1 MNMAVPSRLD
11 EIQQFLQFAMAQW
24 PQLRG
29 QVAAQLARRCER
41 CIVSERYL
49 PIQDGLCT
57 ACRAA
62 GDASA
67 IPYGERR
74 ALARR
79 VDASGMEQQLG
90 QVLQQHAGR
99 GAGNFDALL
108 LFSGG
113 KDSAFLLHRL
123 RTEFPM
129 LRLLAV
135 TVDNGFFSQVALAN
149 CRRILER
156 VEGVDHMFFKPHRQL
171 YIKTFRHALTHLNEG
186 GCYTT
191 VDRMD
196 GDLTFDIARNL
207 AAGLEIPLM
216 IAGLSP
222 GQVERILGLQSF
234 ETRRQDE
241 QKKRTECAGFA
252 LEEIYDD
259 RERTTYWWDGT
270 AWDERRIP
278 RVLYPFY
285 AWGYDEDWIRAEV
298 VRLGLL
304 EAGQD
309 NPLATN
315 NDTIPVML
323 AVDSCR
329 LGYSGFEPEFA
340 ELVRA
345 GKADRAF
352 WLAVFESLEYLSQR
366 GQFMPHSVAE
376 TLQRLGLS
384 HADVGLPV
392 PAG

>member
-1 MNMAVPSRLD
+1 MNMAVPTRLD
-11 EIQQFLQFAMAQW
+11 EIQQFLQFAMVQW
-24 PQLRG
+24 PQLRV

-49 PIQDGLCT
+49 PIQDGLCA
-57 ACRAA
+57 ACRVPENGSAVTAA
-62 GDASA
+62 G
-67 IPYGERR
+67 R
-74 ALARR
+74 AGTSGLA
-79 VDASGMEQQLG
+79 AELG
-90 QVLQQHAGR
+90 QILQQHAGR
-99 GAGNFDALL
+99 GAGSFDALL

-123 RTEFPM
+123 RSEFPR

-149 CRRILER
+149 CRRILDR
-156 VEGVDHMFFKPHRQL
+156 IEGVDHMFFKPHRQL

-207 AAGLEIPLM
+207 AARLEIPLL

-222 GQVERILGLQSF
+222 GQIERILGLQSF
-234 ETRRQDE
+234 ETRHEDE
-241 QKKRTECAGFA
+241 RKNRTQCAGFR

-259 RERTTYWWDGT
+259 RERKQYWWDGT

-285 AWGYDEDWIRAEV
+285 AWGYDEDWIRNEV

-329 LGYSGFEPEFA
+329 FGYSGFEPEFA

-352 WLAVFESLEYLSQR
+352 WLTTFESLEYLCRR
-366 GQFMPHSVAE
+366 GQFMPQSIAE

-384 HADVGLPV
+384 HAEVGLPP
-392 PAG
+392 PANCS

>member
-1 MNMAVPSRLD
+1 MNMAPPTRID
-11 EIQQFLQFAMAQW
+11 EIQQFLQFAMVQG
-24 PQLRG
+24 PQLRV
-29 QVAAQLARRCER
+29 QAADQLARRCTR

-49 PIQDGLCT
+49 PIQDGLCD
-57 ACRAA
+57 ACRTAQSGPA
-62 GDASA
+62 ASA
-67 IPYGERR
+67 GLR
-74 ALARR
+74 AGAP
-79 VDASGMEQQLG
+79 GMEEELR

-123 RTEFPM
+123 RSEFPQ

-149 CRRILER
+149 CRHILDC
-156 VEGVDHMFFKPHRQL
+156 VEGVDHMFFRPHRQL

-207 AAGLEIPLM
+207 AAWLEIPLM

-222 GQVERILGLQSF
+222 GQIERILGLYSF
-234 ETRRQDE
+234 ETRREDE
-241 QKKRTECAGFA
+241 RQKRTQCAGFA

-259 RERTTYWWDGT
+259 QEREKYWWDGT
-270 AWDERRIP
+270 AWPDRRIP

-285 AWGYDEDWIRAEV
+285 AWGYDEGDIRSEV
-298 VRLGLL
+298 VRLGLMQ
-304 EAGQD
+304 AGQD

-352 WLAVFESLEYLSQR
+352 WLAVFESLEYLCRR
-366 GQFMPHSVAE
+366 GQFMPRSIAE

-384 HADVGLPV
+384 HAEVGLPQ
-392 PAG
+392 PAS